1 MVTFAP
7 SCAPVSISEW
17 HTLLPS
23 PTYVKFKP
31 RIEPKCSSRV
41 MKSANAWQ
49 GCSKSDKALITGTR
63 EFAAISVMVSWA
75 YVRSTITSTH
85 RSTLR
90 ATSAIASRSP
100 RGELVWSTKMAL
112 PPMVLKPDSKLS
124 RVRRLAFSNIST
136 ICLASSAWRYS
147 RGLRLT
153 SWPSFKMART
163 SPLERS
169 PTEQR
174 SSPASRAAAA
184 RMSGSLCTLNGT
196 SCRSIVAL
204 LATVSS
210 CGVGGNVCS
219 MFGED
224 FVESRDRCV
233 HMFLLQDVGRQETQN
248 GVAGAVDDDVT
259 LEHLRHREFCQ

>member
-1 MVTFAP
+1 M
-7 SCAPVSISEW
+7 
-17 HTLLPS
+17 
-23 PTYVKFKP
+23 
-31 RIEPKCSSRV
+31 
-41 MKSANAWQ
+41 
-49 GCSKSDKALITGTR
+49 
-63 EFAAISVMVSWA
+63 
-75 YVRSTITSTH
+75 
-85 RSTLR
+85 
-90 ATSAIASRSP
+90 ASRSP
-100 RGELVWSTKMAL
+100 SGELVWSTKIAL
-112 PPMVLKPDSKLS
+112 PPMVLIPDSKLS

-184 RMSGSLCTLNGT
+184 RMSGSLCTVNGT

-259 LEHLRHREFCQ
+259 LEHLRHREFCQVGRIHLRGEHQSFTPHVHYRFVLFSQRSQLLLEVFTDFGDLRQETFAFHGVDYGDRNRAGQGAATERGAMHAGVDGACGFFCAPNCSQ